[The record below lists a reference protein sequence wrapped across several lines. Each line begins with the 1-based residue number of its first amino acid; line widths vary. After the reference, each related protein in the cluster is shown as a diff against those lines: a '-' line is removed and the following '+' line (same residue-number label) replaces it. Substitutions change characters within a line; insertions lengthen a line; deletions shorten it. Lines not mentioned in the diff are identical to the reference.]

1 MSADWVNDINRMQTK
16 YGVREWISQASPF
29 ELRKYLEFRLKFIK
43 EEYDETK
50 EAIIMHD
57 SEEIVDGLIDIC
69 VVAIGTLDAMGVNA
83 HTAWDE
89 VLEAN
94 MAKEIGV
101 KESRP
106 NPLGIP
112 DLIKPEGWTAPSH
125 EDNHGIIPTAFDSDM
140 FDSALLRHAN
150 NNWGGFFSPTEDDD
164 RNEETDADQTEYV
177 GYEDAIKSSN
187 AYKSNLEGQNM
198 KEKYGR
204 AVETMPELII
214 GTPPNTLTTKKE
226 DE

>member
-1 MSADWVNDINRMQTK
+1 
-16 YGVREWISQASPF
+16 
-29 ELRKYLEFRLKFIK
+29 
-43 EEYDETK
+43 
-50 EAIIMHD
+50 
-57 SEEIVDGLIDIC
+57 
-69 VVAIGTLDAMGVNA
+69 
-83 HTAWDE
+83 

-94 MAKEIGV
+94 MAKEVGR

-106 NPLGIP
+106 NPLGLP

-125 EDNHGIIPTAFDSDM
+125 EGNHGIISSS
-140 FDSALLRHAN
+140 FDSAILDAKMKCKIEGLDLGTTEIKS
-150 NNWGGFFSPTEDDD
+150 NWSSDERMDIIGQNGNDGDHYEKLEHPTEYQDGTKIDFGQDSEFLRVSGINHNDD

-187 AYKSNLEGQNM
+187 AYKEAQNM